1 MGLFQVGASMAGA
14 TVFRAGDG
22 AGPSGVALARVA
34 VVLLLMLA
42 FASLAGAA
50 EARSLALVVGNDAYA
65 SVTKLRTA
73 VSDSRAIGDQLEKM
87 GFIVRRAQ
95 NVDQRAMSRALAGF
109 YAEIQPGDRALFFY
123 SGHGF
128 EISGANYLLPTDVPA
143 ARANEVDLVRDAAIP
158 VERVIDGI
166 RERGAQVTI
175 LVLDACRDNPFAP
188 PGTRGAPATRG
199 LARIDAPEGVFV
211 LMSAG
216 AKQEALDRLSDN
228 ADEVNSV
235 FTRTFLREVAK
246 PGRTLVQIAKATQ
259 VGVKELAATIGY
271 EQTPAYYDEV
281 IGDIVLY
288 DGPAG
293 ASTVPVQPAA
303 PAAPVAV
310 VQPPSAPTQVAAAA
324 PANRPAVPAAGMQTA
339 ALTPDKNLPEAF
351 KIGAGAPIANF
362 MRSNAGWTVTLS
374 LPEPATAISYRIGD
388 KGEFKPTG
396 LLDAFDQRTGQRM
409 PNPSFP
415 LPSKAQAVIIE
426 VRYETPDGGAVGPF
440 PIRFD
445 PDVAL
450 YREQK
455 QILEGMPTNW
465 VEFRDFNGVLIYFTT
480 LVTYRCAIAE
490 LRYGLDDAKPLQR
503 YDLPNCNANDPFSVP
518 YGAKLYLKVP
528 PKTKAINLQI
538 TWRDGTESEISTIER
553 N

>member
-1 MGLFQVGASMAGA
+1 MASARAVAKAEEADFGQSRNRPFAASIAQLSARFAFGLFLAIAG
-14 TVFRAGDG
+14 
-22 AGPSGVALARVA
+22 
-34 VVLLLMLA
+34 
-42 FASLAGAA
+42 FAAPA
-50 EARSLALVVGNDAYA
+50 EARSLALVIGNDAYVNVTPLKTAA
-65 SVTKLRTA
+65 SDA
-73 VSDSRAIGDQLEKM
+73 RAIGDQLERM
-87 GFIVRRAQ
+87 GFVVRRAQ
-95 NVDQRAMSRALAGF
+95 NIDQRAMSRILAAF

-128 EISGANYLLPTDVPA
+128 EISGANYLLPVDVPA
-143 ARANEVDLVRDAAIP
+143 ARANEIDVVRDAAIP
-158 VERVIDGI
+158 VERVIDGV

-188 PGTRGAPATRG
+188 PGTRGAAATRG
-199 LARIDAPEGVFV
+199 LARIDAPEGVFI

-216 AKQEALDRLSDN
+216 AKQEALDRLSDS
-228 ADEVNSV
+228 AGETNSV
-235 FTRTFLREVAK
+235 FTRTFLHELAK

-259 VGVKELAATIGY
+259 VGVKNLAATVGY

-281 IGDIVLY
+281 IGDIVLS
-288 DGPAG
+288 DAPSDPAV
-293 ASTVPVQPAA
+293 AAVA
-303 PAAPVAV
+303 PAA
-310 VQPPSAPTQVAAAA
+310 APIQVASAT
-324 PANRPAVPAAGMQTA
+324 PPAARQTTTLPQQQTA
-339 ALTPDKNLPEAF
+339 ALTPDRNLPDAL
-351 KIGAGAPIANF
+351 KVGGAAPIANF

-396 LLDAFDQRTGQRM
+396 LLDTLDQRTGQRM

-415 LPSKAQAVIIE
+415 LPSKATETIIE
-426 VRYETPDGGAVGPF
+426 VRYETTDGGSVGPF

-455 QILEGMPTNW
+455 QILEGMPTSW
-465 VEFRDFNGVLIYFTT
+465 VEFRDFNGTLIYFTT
-480 LVTYRCAIAE
+480 LVTYRCAISE
-490 LRYGLDDAKPLQR
+490 LRYGLDDSKPLQR
-503 YDLPNCNANDPFSVP
+503 YDLPGCNAKDPFSIP
-518 YGAKLYLKVP
+518 ENAKLFIKAP
-528 PKTKAINLQI
+528 PKTKAISLQI